1 MTVELVSAQLAQGT
15 FVVIRFTD
23 IWTTKYTHNDSHSMS
38 LKSQNQLNYECIINS
53 TINIH
58 IHTLIHTLHCMN

>member
-23 IWTTKYTHNDSHSMS
+23 IWTKMCTKYTHNDSHSMS
-38 LKSQNQLNYECIINS
+38 LKPQNQLNYECIINS

-58 IHTLIHTLHCMN
+58 THTLDCMN